1 MYSIAKPR
9 IDQKTLKCLS
19 SNCDFFGNS
28 QFEHFC
34 SKCYREKVLKERL
47 AQGKQLSKVMWKWHL
62 AHYVMLILASRSKLH
77 KGVSH
82 QQQQQHLQHAKQ
94 QNEGHHATSSS
105 PSVSG
110 DDKKSKKRNI
120 LEVFKKTTSL
130 TSKDSFNLSRKHHK
144 HVERVL
150 EPVAIAHLE
159 MLKVIY
165 EMFNDLN
172 LQSCLLSFSPSRYP
186 TRLVETSRSSSSRST
201 NQLIR
206 LMLAVHLSTAYRSLY
221 KTATLASLTLW
232 KPKSCRSRTLRRR

>member
-47 AQGKQLSKVMWKWHL
+47 AQGKQLSRVLWKLHWTHECL
-62 AHYVMLILASRSKLH
+62 VLASRSKLH
-77 KGVSH
+77 KSDKGVSH
-82 QQQQQHLQHAKQ
+82 QQQHQHAKQ

-105 PSVSG
+105 PSASG

-144 HVERVL
+144 HVERVM

-159 MLKVIY
+159 MLKVI
-165 EMFNDLN
+165 
-172 LQSCLLSFSPSRYP
+172 
-186 TRLVETSRSSSSRST
+186 
-201 NQLIR
+201 
-206 LMLAVHLSTAYRSLY
+206 
-221 KTATLASLTLW
+221 
-232 KPKSCRSRTLRRR
+232 